1 MCITLITLL
10 QPPNHSCQPTHTI
23 SPYSGIISLGN
34 PRPSYSLNQSDDNDS
49 WDAEP
54 FPVEQLFETVQ
65 QIHHLNKRTMMVFI
79 IFCAHEKAS
88 HYAEQLK
95 QDPQVSGVSFGAMQV
110 ECQWTM
116 MQQWVVN
123 NWESY
128 LIICCGGVATL
139 TFNCKQDTLLPYTTF
154 TVPAPQL
161 ITRPNSGQK
170 PLEAMK

>member
-1 MCITLITLL
+1 MAILDL
-10 QPPNHSCQPTHTI
+10 
-23 SPYSGIISLGN
+23 PYGLD
-34 PRPSYSLNQSDDNDS
+34 QSDNNNS

-65 QIHHLNKRTMMVFI
+65 QIRHLNKHAMMVFV

-88 HYAEQLK
+88 HYAERLK

-110 ECQWTM
+110 ERQWTT
-116 MQQWVVN
+116 MQQWVIN

-128 LIICCGGVATL
+128 LIIRCGAVPTL
-139 TFNCKQDTLLPYTTF
+139 TFHRIQDTLLPYTTF